1 MSEQQWHFPS
11 LSVGVAQAPQYFRQ
25 RGAGSRT
32 TTCSIGKHT
41 GRQYN
46 GVMMKQELYSKTIK
60 KEKYFIKF
68 FNNSIQKC

>member
-1 MSEQQWHFPS
+1 MSEQQWHFLS

-60 KEKYFIKF
+60 KRKVFYIIF
-68 FNNSIQKC
+68 FQ

>member
-1 MSEQQWHFPS
+1 MSEQQWHFLS

-60 KEKYFIKF
+60 
-68 FNNSIQKC
+68 NSINSALIPFQKC